1 MEPTIV
7 TRSDTIPA
15 APADVWATL
24 AALDQ
29 ISRWAPNVEHS
40 SLLTAEAT
48 GVGAARRVQVGRGRA
63 LVETITVWQPETGL
77 TYSIDGL
84 PPLVAS
90 ITNGWHLVEAPGGT
104 RATLTTTIDPGTA
117 LRGRVG
123 ALVLSQVLARASV
136 TMLKGLAAH
145 HGAAG
150 PRTGTS

>member
-7 TRSDTIPA
+7 TRSGTIPA
-15 APADVWATL
+15 TPADVWTTL
-24 AALDQ
+24 ASLDQ

-63 LVETITVWQPETGL
+63 LVETVTVWQPGTAL

-84 PPLVAS
+84 PPLVTS
-90 ITNGWHLVEAPGGT
+90 ITNRWQLDEAAGGT

-136 TMLKGLAAH
+136 TMLRGLAAH
-145 HGAAG
+145 HQATG
-150 PRTGTS
+150 PRTGTR